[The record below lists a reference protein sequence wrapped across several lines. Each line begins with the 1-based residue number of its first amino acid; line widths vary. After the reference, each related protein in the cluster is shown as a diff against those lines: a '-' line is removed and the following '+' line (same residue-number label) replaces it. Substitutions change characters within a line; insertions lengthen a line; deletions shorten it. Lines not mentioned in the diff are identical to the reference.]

1 MTSPPPAKSPGDQSH
16 ETGTELTGTQLTG
29 TELTGTELTGTH
41 VTVMLN
47 GEPRQLPVGLTVS
60 GLLQELGVAVF
71 GVAVERNRQVVRR
84 ADHGATLLDEGDT
97 IEIVQ
102 FVGGG

>member
-1 MTSPPPAKSPGDQSH
+1 MTTESAAESQANSP
-16 ETGTELTGTQLTG
+16 TEQLLT
-29 TELTGTELTGTH
+29 
-41 VTVMLN
+41 VTLN
-47 GEPRQLPVGLTVS
+47 GESRQFSAGLTVAE
-60 GLLQELGVAVF
+60 LLQQLGVPAF

-84 ADHGATLLDEGDT
+84 ADHAATALADGDS

>member
-1 MTSPPPAKSPGDQSH
+1 MTTDSSPERQGNSQAEQL
-16 ETGTELTGTQLTG
+16 LT
-29 TELTGTELTGTH
+29 
-41 VTVMLN
+41 VTLN
-47 GEPRQLPVGLTVS
+47 GESRQFGAGLTVAE
-60 GLLQELGVAVF
+60 LLQQLGVPAF

-84 ADHGATLLDEGDT
+84 ADHAATALADGDT

>member
-1 MTSPPPAKSPGDQSH
+1 MTPSAANI
-16 ETGTELTGTQLTG
+16 T
-29 TELTGTELTGTH
+29 
-41 VTVMLN
+41 VTLN
-47 GEPRQLPVGLTVS
+47 GDPAELPQGLTVAA
-60 GLLQELGVAVF
+60 LLERLGAPAF

-84 ADHGATLLDEGDT
+84 AEHAVTLVQPGDI

>member
-1 MTSPPPAKSPGDQSH
+1 MTN
-16 ETGTELTGTQLTG
+16 TEPIM
-29 TELTGTELTGTH
+29 
-41 VTVMLN
+41 VTLN
-47 GEPRQLPVGLTVS
+47 GERQSLPSGLTVAAS
-60 GLLQELGVAVF
+60 LQHLAAPAF

-84 ADHGATLLDEGDT
+84 ADHATTAIEADDV